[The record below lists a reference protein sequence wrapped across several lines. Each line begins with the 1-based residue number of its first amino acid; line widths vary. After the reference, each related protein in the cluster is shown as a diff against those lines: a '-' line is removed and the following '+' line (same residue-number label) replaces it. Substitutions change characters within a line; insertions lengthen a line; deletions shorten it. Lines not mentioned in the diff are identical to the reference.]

1 MIRTVR
7 VALALAFWLVA
18 SPGVA
23 MAGDPTH
30 RHEIRFPPQFVKPP
44 AGLAIDHVRI
54 VIACGE
60 FVAIERIPADWNVG
74 VSRPISGRAG
84 FDASAGH
91 GAGALDDLSAFDG
104 AIVVGRGDAGCLRI
118 EKATASSM
126 QGEWEREI
134 VGVRLVERASP

>member
-7 VALALAFWLVA
+7 VALAAAFWIAA
-18 SPGVA
+18 SSGVA

-74 VSRPISGRAG
+74 VSRPISARAG

-91 GAGALDDLSAFDG
+91 GASALDDLSAFDG
-104 AIVVGRGDAGCLRI
+104 AIVIGRADASCLRI

-126 QGEWEREI
+126 QGEWERDI

>member
-1 MIRTVR
+1 MRIVR
-7 VALALAFWLVA
+7 VALAVAFWFAA

-23 MAGDPTH
+23 MAGDAMH

-60 FVAIERIPADWNVG
+60 FVAIERIPPDWNVG
-74 VSRPISGRAG
+74 ISRPISAQAG

-91 GAGALDDLSAFDG
+91 GASALADLSAFDG
-104 AIVVGRGDAGCLRI
+104 AIVVGRSDATCLRI
-118 EKATASSM
+118 QKATVSSM

-134 VGVRLVERASP
+134 VGVRLVERPSP